1 MSQSA
6 NSHTN
11 SHMPD
16 ANELA
21 VFNKA
26 AGDALRLEILR
37 VLAQDSYGVLELC
50 EIFEHK
56 QSGMSHHLKVLAEA
70 GLVAKRREGN
80 SIFYYRALPGS
91 RRSLSLLQQQL
102 YVTVDQLALS
112 TEVNDRLLRI
122 RQERVKLSQQFFE
135 QQADKF
141 KEQQDLIA
149 EYPVYGDAVATM
161 VNTML
166 GTPEPIGT
174 DMAIEV
180 GPGAGEF
187 LPVLAKQFNQVVA
200 LDNAPAMLERARE
213 ACEQQSVS
221 NVEFIRGDTE
231 SLHSRPAVANCVVM
245 NMVLHHTSSPA
256 DIFMDI
262 AQSLTKGGV
271 LIVTDLCRHDQD
283 WAKTACGDVWL
294 GFDPGE
300 LQRWAMLAGLQQGHS
315 KYLALRNGFQIQLQQ
330 FVKI

>member
-1 MSQSA
+1 MNDRPHCNA
-6 NSHTN
+6 
-11 SHMPD
+11 PD
-16 ANELA
+16 ANALA

-91 RRSLSLLQQQL
+91 SQGLGLLQQQL
-102 YVTVDQLALS
+102 YATVDQLVLPDAI
-112 TEVNDRLLRI
+112 NARLQQI
-122 RQERVKLSQQFFE
+122 RQDRVKVSQQFFE
-135 QQADKF
+135 QQAEQF

-149 EYPVYGDAVATM
+149 KYPVYGEAVAE
-161 VNTML
+161 ML
-166 GTPEPIGT
+166 GNTELAKHET
-174 DMAIEV
+174 AIEV

-187 LPVLAKQFNQVVA
+187 LPILAKQFTQVVA
-200 LDNAPAMLERARE
+200 LDNAPAMLEKARQ
-213 ACEQQSVS
+213 ACEQHAIS
-221 NVEFIRGDTE
+221 NIDFVGGDTLNLRQRE
-231 SLHSRPAVANCVVM
+231 GVADCVVM

-262 AQSLTKGGV
+262 AQSLVRGGV

-300 LQRWAMLAGLQQGHS
+300 LHRWAMLAGLQQGHS

-330 FVKI
+330 FVK